1 VNRAVGVAAVTAA
14 VLAGTARA
22 RFRNWGATPEEV
34 VGVHPGDQ
42 LLPGPV
48 STTTY
53 GVSVDAPAEDVW
65 PWLVQMGQGRG
76 GMYSYEWL
84 ENLFGLEIVN
94 ADEIRQQWQ
103 RLAVGDQVRVVP
115 PGKLGMPE
123 GYAFRV
129 ALVDAPRA
137 IVLRQQPPEHPW
149 NATWAF
155 LVVPDGPA
163 RCRLLAR
170 SRSARV
176 PGAAGVAAR
185 VAEEVMRPVILLMT
199 RRMLLGIKER
209 AERRAGSTRSTVPP
223 SEDPASVGDNATAL
237 GGPEAYVDLYWLPL
251 GAGGHFVKWNG
262 RIFEALAARI
272 QHREATDLYHCAL
285 EVRMAGD
292 RHVIEQGPVW
302 NLKLP
307 GRGVVAEGAVGL
319 PWLGR
324 FGLFRYEVRCWRGG
338 KIPDAAMAID
348 SPQRLST
355 DVAQARL
362 VLDLVPVVP
371 TPTWGR
377 DELHAGE
384 MWNSN
389 SVISWLLARSGID
402 TTTIAPPLHGSAP
415 GWRAGLI
422 VAADRRGTE
431 EASEWPLCRGNGP
444 WKAARS
450 WSPGE
455 PAASGTP

>member
-1 VNRAVGVAAVTAA
+1 MNRAVGLAAVTAA
-14 VLAGTARA
+14 VMAGTARA
-22 RFRNWGATPEEV
+22 RLRNWGAMPGEV
-34 VGVHPGDQ
+34 LRLHPGDE

-53 GVSVDAPAEDVW
+53 GVSVDAPAEEVW

-84 ENLFGLEIVN
+84 ENLFGLEISN
-94 ADEIRQQWQ
+94 ADVIRPEWQQ
-103 RLAVGDQVRVVP
+103 LAVGDQVRVVP

-129 ALVDAPRA
+129 ALVDPPRTL
-137 IVLRQQPPEHPW
+137 VLRQQPPEHPW

-155 LVVPDGPA
+155 LVVPDGSG

-176 PGAAGVAAR
+176 RGAAGVAAR
-185 VAEEVMRPVILLMT
+185 VSEEVMRPVILLMT
-199 RRMLLGIKER
+199 RRMLLGIKDR
-209 AERRAGSTRSTVPP
+209 AEGRAGSTRSTFPP
-223 SEDPASVGDNATAL
+223 SEDPASVGDNTTTL
-237 GGPEAYVDLYWLPL
+237 GAPEACVDLYWLPL

-262 RIFEALAARI
+262 RIFEALTARI
-272 QHREATDLYHCAL
+272 QHREASDLYHCAL
-285 EVRMAGD
+285 EVRLAGD
-292 RHVIEQGPVW
+292 RYVIEQGPVW

-307 GRGVVAEGAVGL
+307 DRGVVAQGAVGL

-324 FGLFRYEVRCWRGG
+324 FGLFRYEVRCWGG
-338 KIPDAAMAID
+338 GIIPDAAMAID

-355 DVAQARL
+355 NVTQARQL
-362 VLDLVPVVP
+362 LDLVPVVP

-389 SVISWLLARSGID
+389 SVVSWLLARSGID
-402 TTTIAPPLHGSAP
+402 TSAIAPPLHGSAP

-422 VAADRRGTE
+422 AAAGPRGGPRR
-431 EASEWPLCRGNGP
+431 
-444 WKAARS
+444 
-450 WSPGE
+450 
-455 PAASGTP
+455 